1 MEQPPFVM
9 RIMFMQWCPFLL
21 LKKKADE
28 KGRFFFES
36 RKKQRTC
43 VVDGKAAGFKLGVAL
58 ATRPP
63 WQVKTLCCLV

>member
-1 MEQPPFVM
+1 MEQPPVVM

-43 VVDGKAAGFKLGVAL
+43 VVDAKAAEIKLEGSTA
-58 ATRPP
+58 AHPHP
-63 WQVKTLCCLV
+63 WQVKA